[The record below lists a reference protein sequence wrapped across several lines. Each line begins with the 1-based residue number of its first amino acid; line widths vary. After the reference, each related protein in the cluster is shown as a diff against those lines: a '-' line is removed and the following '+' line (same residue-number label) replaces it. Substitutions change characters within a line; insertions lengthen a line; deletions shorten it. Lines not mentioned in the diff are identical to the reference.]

1 MARSPRA
8 FFGRTWVNDDTL
20 LLTTSIAA
28 LSDLAQLEPARA
40 LPNAFRFVESTRD
53 FPTPNQGYVFANS
66 APMRALFNG
75 IFPPY
80 PDDPESLE
88 FRKLVASVQAFS
100 GTLSYH
106 EGYAQVD
113 GLLMLAPAEAP

>member
-1 MARSPRA
+1 
-8 FFGRTWVNDDTL
+8 
-20 LLTTSIAA
+20 
-28 LSDLAQLEPARA
+28 
-40 LPNAFRFVESTRD
+40 
-53 FPTPNQGYVFANS
+53 
-66 APMRALFNG
+66 
-75 IFPPY
+75 
-80 PDDPESLE
+80 LE